1 MPYRE
6 TTKPFEMSDFYKYST
21 KYRKAQSE
29 SSTSSNESPR
39 NSTAAHPPE
48 LPARPPHPQSP
59 AKGSLP
65 PPPPPP
71 PAPIKKLPHPP
82 DSGHSDTDSVG
93 DAFST
98 EMLAWYNTQQKTKSN
113 GSSSASASA
122 NNNKPATLVWEK
134 GFRRRRLPSNQN
146 LICLSNFAKI
156 VLAFFIFSLLRCS
169 VTFCFNFEVEM
180 LSFYSSS

>member
-6 TTKPFEMSDFYKYST
+6 TTKPFEMADFYKYST

-48 LPARPPHPQSP
+48 LPARPSHPQSP

-71 PAPIKKLPHPP
+71 PPPPVSVKKLPHPP
-82 DSGHSDTDSVG
+82 DSGQSDTDSVG
-93 DAFST
+93 EAFSS
-98 EMLAWYNTQQKTKSN
+98 EMLAWYNTQQKSKAN
-113 GSSSASASA
+113 GSTSSSST
-122 NNNKPATLVWEK
+122 NKPATLVWEK
-134 GFRRRRLPSNQN
+134 RLCSCSIKTSVFVLCPN
-146 LICLSNFAKI
+146 L
-156 VLAFFIFSLLRCS
+156 FSVC
-169 VTFCFNFEVEM
+169 
-180 LSFYSSS
+180 